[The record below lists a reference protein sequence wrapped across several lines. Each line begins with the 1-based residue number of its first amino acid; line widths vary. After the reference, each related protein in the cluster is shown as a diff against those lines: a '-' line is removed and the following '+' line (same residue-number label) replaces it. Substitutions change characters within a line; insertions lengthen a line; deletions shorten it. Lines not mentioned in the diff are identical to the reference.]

1 MAQKD
6 YYETL
11 GVSRDADAAEIKRA
25 FRAKAKECHPDIHP
39 GDAAAEVQFKAINEA
54 YEVLKDEQKRAAYD
68 RYGHDAFT
76 NGMGNAGFGGGA
88 GFGGF
93 DFAGSGFESIFEEM
107 FSGFGGGRRAG
118 SGEAKLR
125 GADVRHDVSITL
137 QEAYEGLKKPIT
149 VETSVACEACG
160 GKGGKKIESCPTCG
174 GLGRIR
180 QRQGF
185 FVVDTD
191 CPDCHGTG
199 KIVKE
204 PCSECRGK
212 GSIRKKRTLE
222 INIPKGV
229 DTGVRMRLAGEGD
242 AGLFGGPNGDL
253 YVFLTVKKHSIFD
266 REGAD
271 LYCEMPVPMV
281 TAALGGTVKIPTMS
295 GTPESY
301 EIKAGMQSG
310 TQVKIKGKG
319 MPKLRSDSYGD
330 LYVTFRVETPTHL
343 NAKQKELLKQF
354 ADESKED
361 NQEACSD
368 FLCQIKKIWNDFTS

>member
-11 GVSRDADAAEIKRA
+11 GISKDATAEEIKRA
-25 FRAKAKECHPDIHP
+25 FRSKAKECHPDIHP

-54 YEVLKDEQKRAAYD
+54 YEVLKDDQKRAAYD

-76 NGMGNAGFGGGA
+76 NSMGAGGMGGA

-93 DFAGSGFESIFEEM
+93 DFAGTGFESIFEEM
-107 FSGFGGGRRAG
+107 FAGFGGTRRSSTNNAN
-118 SGEAKLR
+118 LR
-125 GADVRHDVSITL
+125 GSDVRHDVSITL
-137 QEAYEGLKKPIT
+137 QEAYEGLKKPI
-149 VETSVACEACG
+149 VIETNVPCEACG
-160 GKGGKKIESCPTCG
+160 GKGGKSIESCPTCG

-199 KIVKE
+199 KTVKE
-204 PCSECRGK
+204 PCKECRGK
-212 GSIRKKRTLE
+212 GSVRKKRTLE
-222 INIPKGV
+222 ISIPKGV
-229 DTGVRMRLAGEGD
+229 DTGVRMRLAGEGN

-281 TAALGGTVKIPTMS
+281 TAALGGTVQIPTMS
-295 GTPESY
+295 GKAETY

-310 TQVKIKGKG
+310 TQIKLKGKG

-343 NAKQKELLKQF
+343 STKQKELLKQF
-354 ADESKED
+354 ATESQED

-368 FLCQIKKIWNDFTS
+368 FICQIKKIWADFTS